1 MYMLRETGS
10 KGESGAAEAVITALF
25 GAADDQQ
32 DGTLQE
38 NELVTFMRMYKYYC
52 YTFTT
57 TKGPVEGE
65 ERLVSD
71 RAFRTE
77 VLDPLMRQVT
87 QNKLPTTTEKHE
99 ERGVDE
105 AAITIHRVEHLP
117 ETAGEDEQFEAMVV
131 AYQRDFKWKDIDATA
146 YADDDD
152 DDVGIWSAAHR
163 KIGCT
168 ESKPVGDIR
177 WERQTWWEALWGV
190 LGWPTS
196 RVWFKRSAEFKCHAP
211 GEVVLKLVDDNWVCD
226 NVVGEATITLEHP
239 SDVGHDGDTR
249 MYRTALRHPLGSKAA
264 EDGFMSA
271 PFWDESGFPWY
282 GDDWAGLVLG
292 ADGYPT
298 IIVYSVDESVREDRR
313 RRRRKSRRRRSPSR
327 R

>member
-99 ERGVDE
+99 ERGVDRKLGWG
-105 AAITIHRVEHLP
+105 ARPPHRVEDAPDVAQLLQDLR
-117 ETAGEDEQFEAMVV
+117 EGVV
-131 AYQRDFKWKDIDATA
+131 
-146 YADDDD
+146 
-152 DDVGIWSAAHR
+152 WS
-163 KIGCT
+163 
-168 ESKPVGDIR
+168 
-177 WERQTWWEALWGV
+177 QT
-190 LGWPTS
+190 
-196 RVWFKRSAEFKCHAP
+196 
-211 GEVVLKLVDDNWVCD
+211 
-226 NVVGEATITLEHP
+226 
-239 SDVGHDGDTR
+239 DTR
-249 MYRTALRHPLGSKAA
+249 
-264 EDGFMSA
+264 E
-271 PFWDESGFPWY
+271 
-282 GDDWAGLVLG
+282 
-292 ADGYPT
+292 
-298 IIVYSVDESVREDRR
+298 
-313 RRRRKSRRRRSPSR
+313 
-327 R
+327 

>member
-105 AAITIHRVEHLP
+105 A
-117 ETAGEDEQFEAMVV
+117 
-131 AYQRDFKWKDIDATA
+131 
-146 YADDDD
+146 
-152 DDVGIWSAAHR
+152 
-163 KIGCT
+163 
-168 ESKPVGDIR
+168 
-177 WERQTWWEALWGV
+177 
-190 LGWPTS
+190 
-196 RVWFKRSAEFKCHAP
+196 
-211 GEVVLKLVDDNWVCD
+211 
-226 NVVGEATITLEHP
+226 
-239 SDVGHDGDTR
+239 
-249 MYRTALRHPLGSKAA
+249 
-264 EDGFMSA
+264 
-271 PFWDESGFPWY
+271 
-282 GDDWAGLVLG
+282 
-292 ADGYPT
+292 
-298 IIVYSVDESVREDRR
+298 
-313 RRRRKSRRRRSPSR
+313 
-327 R
+327 

>member
-146 YADDDD
+146 YADARAYARQRMPF
-152 DDVGIWSAAHR
+152 GESRILLTWSRVFVSQR
-163 KIGCT
+163 KITASRLEDATKWWVGTSTTSVTTPWC
-168 ESKPVGDIR
+168 PV
-177 WERQTWWEALWGV
+177 
-190 LGWPTS
+190 
-196 RVWFKRSAEFKCHAP
+196 
-211 GEVVLKLVDDNWVCD
+211 
-226 NVVGEATITLEHP
+226 
-239 SDVGHDGDTR
+239 
-249 MYRTALRHPLGSKAA
+249 
-264 EDGFMSA
+264 SA
-271 PFWDESGFPWY
+271 PY
-282 GDDWAGLVLG
+282 LRAGGTGTCRAGTEHG
-292 ADGYPT
+292 ARG
-298 IIVYSVDESVREDRR
+298 RR
-313 RRRRKSRRRRSPSR
+313 
-327 R
+327 